1 MFHTIIL
8 LVAAAGVALIAYL
21 LVTGRGDHSAWHRE
35 TRVRVRRER
44 AHVKALE
51 GDPTEVAHTTEE
63 GQSIESAWEHER
75 VRSALQEAEP
85 DRWPL
90 RNRNG

>member
-1 MFHTIIL
+1 MLQTIIL

-21 LVTGRGDHSAWHRE
+21 LVSGRGDHSAWHRE
-35 TRVRVRRER
+35 TRVRVRRESS
-44 AHVKALE
+44 HVKPPA
-51 GDPTEVAHTTEE
+51 GDPTEIAHTTEE
-63 GQSIESAWEHER
+63 GQSIEVAWEHER
-75 VRSALQEAEP
+75 ARSALQEAEP